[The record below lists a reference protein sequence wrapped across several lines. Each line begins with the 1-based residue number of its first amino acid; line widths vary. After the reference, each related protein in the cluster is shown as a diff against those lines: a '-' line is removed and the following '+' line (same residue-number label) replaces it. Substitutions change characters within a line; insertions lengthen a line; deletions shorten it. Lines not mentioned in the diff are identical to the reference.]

1 MQKLV
6 RFYIRFFLHSSVFVR
21 LVAFGLSGRSFSLI
35 HLFFGQLVS
44 MCRQR
49 EIVIIIIIALLRMY
63 QRASEHS
70 SSAIP
75 RNRLQAPR
83 KHDKSGLVCWRYL
96 SSFVFRS
103 PGRQNVVEHSVVC
116 GCIVAIWVDID
127 TIKSHVG
134 IANRFYTTR
143 DCNVGSWGS

>member
-49 EIVIIIIIALLRMY
+49 EIIIIIALLRMY

-83 KHDKSGLVCWRYL
+83 KHGKSGLVCWRYL

-103 PGRQNVVEHSVVC
+103 PGRQESECCWAFCCLRVHCCNMGWYRHNKIPC
-116 GCIVAIWVDID
+116 
-127 TIKSHVG
+127 
-134 IANRFYTTR
+134 R
-143 DCNVGSWGS
+143 DRQPFLHHARL